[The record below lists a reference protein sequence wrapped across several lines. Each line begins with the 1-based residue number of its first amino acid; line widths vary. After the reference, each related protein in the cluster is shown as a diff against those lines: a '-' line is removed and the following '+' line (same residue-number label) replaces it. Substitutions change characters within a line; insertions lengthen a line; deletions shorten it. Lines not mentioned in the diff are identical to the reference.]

1 MLQAETQDREMS
13 AVMRA
18 LAEGP
23 QELERGMRLLDAGFR
38 LTPELYV
45 DLWLQDAGAR
55 LVIALGEGSGGETAL
70 LGRAWC
76 VVSEVRRMR
85 SLLERLFQRTGVTF
99 EQPRVVL
106 VASRFSDVLM
116 GAREELARSS
126 IELVEARLLTDGGG
140 HRLVVVRAGGGSSS
154 DAPPAADSPT
164 VKRRVA
170 TTVAATVAATVG
182 SAIGNGNG
190 NGHANGNGNGHGV
203 ANGSKGNG
211 VRATALRAAPPVEPL
226 APSVAA
232 PAIDHGL
239 VDELKRKLA
248 RISDAIEE
256 ETVGSATRFLYHEQP
271 LVTIDHDEGR
281 LVALLGEGDEPARPL
296 ADRGALHAVIDEV
309 VRLYFIRTRQQ
320 AQLPRSAATS
330 APR

>member
-85 SLLERLFQRTGVTF
+85 SLLERLFQRAGVTF

-164 VKRRVA
+164 VQRR
-170 TTVAATVAATVG
+170 VAATVAHG
-182 SAIGNGNG
+182 NGNGNG
-190 NGHANGNGNGHGV
+190 NGHANGNGNGHGNGHGV
-203 ANGSKGNG
+203 ANGSKSNG
-211 VRATALRAAPPVEPL
+211 HRATAPRAAPPVEPL
-226 APSVAA
+226 APSAA
-232 PAIDHGL
+232 PPAIDHAL

-271 LVTIDHDEGR
+271 LVTLDYDEGQ